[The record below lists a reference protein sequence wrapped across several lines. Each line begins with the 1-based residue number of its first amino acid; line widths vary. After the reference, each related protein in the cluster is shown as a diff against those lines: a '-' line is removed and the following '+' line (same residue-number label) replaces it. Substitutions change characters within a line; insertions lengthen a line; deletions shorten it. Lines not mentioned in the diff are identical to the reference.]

1 VLIQTSLHHSD
12 LEKILLVH
20 DICLFRAD
28 KKDYCC
34 GVSERR
40 SPSGASFHH
49 KQERSPRLGNVHRAV
64 TAMCTSSLRPG
75 GMHRGHAGALP
86 STQKQ
91 PFVPICGTLLLKI
104 SH

>member
-28 KKDYCC
+28 KKDHCC
-34 GVSERR
+34 GVSE

-49 KQERSPRLGNVHRAV
+49 KQEHSPKLGNVHRAV
-64 TAMCTSSLRPG
+64 TAM
-75 GMHRGHAGALP
+75 
-86 STQKQ
+86 
-91 PFVPICGTLLLKI
+91 
-104 SH
+104 